1 VVGKETTTVH
11 TAEARRKGLI
21 FAATTTT
28 TAAASDTTEPND
40 SEKIATRAGFKQETV
55 EEGEEVGKFFSDEL
69 RCGSLSSH
77 QSHAHNLSSESAMTT
92 TTNKR
97 LAQWIADSSAKDD
110 NGQQKAVLINFNRA
124 STDESPVHRI
134 SARTFKETSSL
145 DHCRRS
151 TSSGCFFP
159 RPVECSNELLFTS
172 LSNDKAVKEVMP
184 AIAATEKLSGQDLVI
199 SSPLLR
205 DPDYVPSCTQS
216 GSKKDFAR
224 EMEKLEQEWSLQ
236 KKNAAKRR
244 GVTKGQT
251 S

>member
-11 TAEARRKGLI
+11 TAEARRKGLF

-40 SEKIATRAGFKQETV
+40 SEKIATRAGFKQETA

-77 QSHAHNLSSESAMTT
+77 QSHAHNLSSESAMAT

-124 STDESPVHRI
+124 STDE
-134 SARTFKETSSL
+134 A
-145 DHCRRS
+145 S
-151 TSSGCFFP
+151 TEFP
-159 RPVECSNELLFTS
+159 RVHSRRLQAWITVEDQRAQVVSFRGQLN
-172 LSNDKAVKEVMP
+172 AVRNC
-184 AIAATEKLSGQDLVI
+184 
-199 SSPLLR
+199 SSPLFQ
-205 DPDYVPSCTQS
+205 T
-216 GSKKDFAR
+216 
-224 EMEKLEQEWSLQ
+224 
-236 KKNAAKRR
+236 
-244 GVTKGQT
+244 TKP
-251 S
+251 